1 MELFD
6 KLKSKDIWDA
16 QIVGKNLFCK
26 YPENQEY
33 FTAYFDFCVKI
44 SGEYPVEI
52 ETRSFFLSEA
62 ELALNVFSERAD
74 MMEEVLT
81 LIQEKRKDLLQASSA
96 INEVIAKNETVAY
109 KNNVKANTDALTKL
123 ASLRGDLFTI
133 SNQEDFEK
141 ILGEIALVDSSLD
154 KTIFTKDQTLTYES
168 LTRGYSEQVSKKMAE
183 LAHNEDVKYNKD
195 ATQAFREAFTLFK
208 KDESKY
214 KGHENNLYEL
224 VARYLFAY
232 DAKRL
237 FSETLIYYN
246 YVYSYIFNKLD
257 DDGKY
262 RFTQFSFDTPKTK

>member
-6 KLKSKDIWDA
+6 KLKSNDCIWDA
-16 QIVGKNLFCK
+16 QIVGKNQFCK
-26 YPENQEY
+26 HPESLEY
-33 FTAYFDFCVKI
+33 FTAYFDFCIKI
-44 SGEYPVEI
+44 SGYPVEI
-52 ETRSFFLSEA
+52 ESRSFFLSEA
-62 ELALNVFSERAD
+62 ELALNVFSERVD
-74 MMEEVLT
+74 MMEDVLT
-81 LIQEKRKDLLQASSA
+81 LIQEKRKDLIQASSM
-96 INEVIAKNETVAY
+96 INEAISKNEADIY
-109 KNNVKANTDALTKL
+109 EIRVKANTDALTKL
-123 ASLRGDLFTI
+123 ASLRDDLFTI
-133 SNQEDFEK
+133 NDQDDFEK

-154 KTIFTKDQTLTYES
+154 KTIFTKEQTLTYES
-168 LTRGYSEQVSKKMAE
+168 LTRGYSEQVSRKMAE
-183 LAHNEDVKYNKD
+183 LAHNEDVKYNKE

-224 VARYLFAY
+224 VAKYLFAY